1 MTEQTERL
9 AVVEEQVKSVKSEL
23 HEHNTETRD
32 QFIIVNKKLDDLLQ
46 LKHKTFGAFWLA
58 ASIIGLVL
66 NGLGLAVF
74 NFIRG

>member
-9 AVVEEQVKSVKSEL
+9 AVVEVEVRTVKQEL
-23 HEHNTETRD
+23 HEHKIETSE
-32 QFIIVNKKLDDLLQ
+32 QFKLVNGKLDELLQ
-46 LKHKTFGAFWLA
+46 LKYKSAGAFWLA

-74 NFIRG
+74 NFFKG

>member
-1 MTEQTERL
+1 MTEQVERL
-9 AVVEEQVKSVKSEL
+9 AVVESEVKNLKDEF
-23 HEHNTETRD
+23 HEFKRETRESLSS
-32 QFIIVNKKLDDLLQ
+32 VNNKLDDLLQ

-74 NFIRG
+74 NLFRG